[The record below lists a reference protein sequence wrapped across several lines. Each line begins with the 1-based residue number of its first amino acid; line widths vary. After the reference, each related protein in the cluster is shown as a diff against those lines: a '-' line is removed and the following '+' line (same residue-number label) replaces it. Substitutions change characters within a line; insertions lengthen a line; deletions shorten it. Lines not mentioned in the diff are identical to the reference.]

1 MKIGLVVEGHGE
13 VEAAPLLVRRVAA
26 WAGFEGE
33 LVIPP
38 PLRVHRGSVVKEG
51 ELERAVELTARK
63 VGEGGGILV
72 LLDAD
77 DDLACQLGPELSRR
91 AIKARSDRRIGVVFA
106 VREYEGWF
114 LAAAESLRGHR
125 GLAADLGAPDDAE
138 AIRGAKGWLDARMA
152 NGYSETIDQ
161 AKLTAKFDL
170 DRARSAAPSF
180 DKLVREVCKLLQCE
194 PLSSAAAA
202 EREA

>member
-1 MKIGLVVEGHGE
+1 MKLGLVVEGHGE
-13 VEAAPLLVRRVAA
+13 VEAAPLLVRRIAA

-38 PLRVHRGSVVKEG
+38 PLRVHRGSIVKDR

-77 DDLACQLGPELSRR
+77 DDLACQLGPDFSRR
-91 AIKARSDRRIGVVFA
+91 ATEARSDRRIGVVFA
-106 VREYEGWF
+106 VREYEAWF
-114 LAAAESLRGHR
+114 LAAADSLRGHR
-125 GLAADLGAPDDAE
+125 SLPADLTAPDDAE
-138 AIRGAKGWLDARMA
+138 AIRGAKGWLDARMV

-161 AKLTAKFDL
+161 AKLTARFDL
-170 DRARSAAPSF
+170 DRARSGAPSF
-180 DKLVREVCKLLQCE
+180 DKLIREICKLLQCE
-194 PLSSAAAA
+194 PASPRPA
-202 EREA
+202 